1 MKSSIHKKDKWE
13 IPKDWEVKELK
24 DLGTFK
30 KGKGILKDQVINS
43 GLPCIRYGE
52 IYTSYNYS
60 VKRFNSFIS
69 ISTSKESQEIKH
81 GDILF
86 AGSGETIDEIG
97 KAVAYVGDEIAFA
110 GGDIII
116 LRSNSN
122 ANSIYLS
129 FLLES
134 DFLKRQKRY
143 LGQGHSVVHIYPS
156 DLAKLKIP
164 LPPLPE
170 QNSIAACLST
180 WDRAIQT
187 TDALIAQ
194 KEQCKKWLMQM
205 LLTGKMRLK
214 GFSGEWKVV
223 RLIEVAEVD
232 KYSLSSNTSP
242 EYSFQYLS
250 LSDVDSGVADIKSE
264 IIMYKDSPSRA
275 RRIVQKGDILLATV
289 RPNLQAF
296 LIIRDDVKDFIASTG
311 FAVITCTTI
320 FNEFLYQYL
329 YSSDFMRQIEA
340 LLTGSNYPAI
350 NSSDVKHLKIP
361 FPLLE
366 EQTAIA
372 QVLQTADKEI
382 TLLRAKADKLREQK
396 KGMMQVFLT
405 GRVRMKGN

>member
-97 KAVAYVGDEIAFA
+97 KAVAYAGDEIAFA

-170 QNSIAACLST
+170 QNSIAACLSR
-180 WDRAIQT
+180 W
-187 TDALIAQ
+187 
-194 KEQCKKWLMQM
+194 
-205 LLTGKMRLK
+205 
-214 GFSGEWKVV
+214 
-223 RLIEVAEVD
+223 
-232 KYSLSSNTSP
+232 SP
-242 EYSFQYLS
+242 L
-250 LSDVDSGVADIKSE
+250 
-264 IIMYKDSPSRA
+264 RA
-275 RRIVQKGDILLATV
+275 R
-289 RPNLQAF
+289 
-296 LIIRDDVKDFIASTG
+296 S
-311 FAVITCTTI
+311 
-320 FNEFLYQYL
+320 
-329 YSSDFMRQIEA
+329 
-340 LLTGSNYPAI
+340 
-350 NSSDVKHLKIP
+350 
-361 FPLLE
+361 
-366 EQTAIA
+366 
-372 QVLQTADKEI
+372 
-382 TLLRAKADKLREQK
+382 
-396 KGMMQVFLT
+396 
-405 GRVRMKGN
+405 